1 MAGKRAPMILA
12 LVAVLAV
19 GLLLMFFSQEG
30 DRAGRR
36 GASDGRGAGTGV
48 DPATGASAED
58 KAAYEVRLKEILEKY
73 GARNG
78 TGAVYLTKPKAP
90 GAGLRVTVR
99 AEIDGFRLEAEAYA
113 DKAGGFSFASLP
125 GVDGYSLEIAGDR
138 VQPYRRD
145 GIALSAG
152 GDLGTHDVDR
162 WYFVKGRVVG
172 QGASG
177 LKGAKVALVTP
188 SGSGGRF
195 NFLDLAL
202 SMKEPDPAIAETKTT
217 GQGRFEFRLKTPG
230 TYGLRVRAEGWATHY
245 RSPAGVPCPCHQG
258 A

>member
-1 MAGKRAPMILA
+1 MAGKRVPVILA
-12 LVAVLAV
+12 LVAILAV

-58 KAAYEVRLKEILEKY
+58 KAAYEARLKEILEKY

-90 GAGLRVTVR
+90 GVGLRVTVR

-125 GVDGYSLEIAGDR
+125 GVDGYSLLAISRYSAIVSFPTAVR
-138 VQPYRRD
+138 
-145 GIALSAG
+145 SAG
-152 GDLGTHDVDR
+152 
-162 WYFVKGRVVG
+162 
-172 QGASG
+172 
-177 LKGAKVALVTP
+177 
-188 SGSGGRF
+188 
-195 NFLDLAL
+195 L
-202 SMKEPDPAIAETKTT
+202 SRRRTRTWPCSPETVRIA
-217 GQGRFEFRLKTPG
+217 
-230 TYGLRVRAEGWATHY
+230 V
-245 RSPAGVPCPCHQG
+245 
-258 A
+258 